1 VTLVPL
7 ENAMKK
13 VAAVACLFVLAAASA
28 RAEEPAPVRVF
39 DAAELTLSRYTV
51 VKRLWTSSLRAS
63 FWIPE
68 HRDAATAISAIT
80 EEARSLG
87 ADGVVNLHCMNDAGG
102 WGAGY
107 LCYALAIKL
116 N

>member
-1 VTLVPL
+1 
-7 ENAMKK
+7 MKK
-13 VAAVACLFVLAAASA
+13 LAAVACLFVLAAASV
-28 RAEEPAPVRVF
+28 RAEELPPVRVF

-51 VKRLWTSSLRAS
+51 VKRLWTGSLRAS

-68 HRDAATAISAIT
+68 HGDAAAAISAIT

-87 ADGVVNLHCMNDAGG
+87 ADGVVNLHCLNDAGG